1 MAEEFVRIGQFEE
14 FSRRIDERFLG
25 LEKKMEQGFAH
36 AAKERE
42 NILVQLN
49 QRLDDMKESV
59 NKRFDGVNQRFDSV
73 NQRFDGV
80 NQRFGDLT
88 ESMNQ
93 RFDRVNQRFDD
104 MKESVS
110 QRFDTLE
117 KMVLWQNRI
126 AVSILL
132 VILAAALKYL
142 FFPG

>member
-1 MAEEFVRIGQFEE
+1 
-14 FSRRIDERFLG
+14 
-25 LEKKMEQGFAH
+25 MEQGFAH

-59 NKRFDGVNQRFDSV
+59 S
-73 NQRFDGV
+73 QRFDGV
-80 NQRFGDLT
+80 F
-88 ESMNQ
+88 Q
-93 RFDRVNQRFDD
+93 RFDGVNQRFDD

>member
-1 MAEEFVRIGQFEE
+1 
-14 FSRRIDERFLG
+14 
-25 LEKKMEQGFAH
+25 
-36 AAKERE
+36 
-42 NILVQLN
+42 
-49 QRLDDMKESV
+49 MKES
-59 NKRFDGVNQRFDSV
+59 
-73 NQRFDGV
+73 V

-93 RFDRVNQRFDD
+93 RFDGVNQRFDD

-110 QRFDTLE
+110 QRFDALE

>member
-1 MAEEFVRIGQFEE
+1 
-14 FSRRIDERFLG
+14 
-25 LEKKMEQGFAH
+25 
-36 AAKERE
+36 
-42 NILVQLN
+42 
-49 QRLDDMKESV
+49 
-59 NKRFDGVNQRFDSV
+59 
-73 NQRFDGV
+73 
-80 NQRFGDLT
+80 
-88 ESMNQ
+88 
-93 RFDRVNQRFDD
+93 